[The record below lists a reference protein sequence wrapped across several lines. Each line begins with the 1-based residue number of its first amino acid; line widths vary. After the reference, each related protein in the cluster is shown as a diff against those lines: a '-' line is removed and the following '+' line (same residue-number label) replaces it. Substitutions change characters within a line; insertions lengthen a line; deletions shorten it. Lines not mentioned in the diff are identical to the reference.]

1 MMLMLNE
8 YKRIAKYT
16 QDPNDISGDYKH
28 VKANSYQEVEI
39 TLNKHG
45 SYDIAVYGGDMYI
58 SLGQG
63 TLHKS
68 PLLGDYI
75 EFEIGVML

>member
-1 MMLMLNE
+1 MLNE

-16 QDPNDISGDYKH
+16 QDPNDSSGDYKH

-45 SYDIAVYGGDMYI
+45 SYDIALV
-58 SLGQG
+58 S
-63 TLHKS
+63 
-68 PLLGDYI
+68 
-75 EFEIGVML
+75 